1 MTPACHQLAGFPLV
15 LSRGVR
21 QRKTFSW
28 LGVDTPECAGGTHGG
43 CRAGRERRGELVAHA
58 TRFAGVIF
66 PLPDVP
72 PYTRPAEACAP
83 PFSLSTLLRSAAHR
97 KTQARSNEEPRRIA
111 PHLFRLPLF
120 TRARPPRRE
129 TPYPLGAPGSG
140 NPPPHP
146 KAAFL
151 FWCAC
156 TASIPPI
163 SCGAHKSPPTW
174 RATLHYSGGCSS
186 CSHIVSWG
194 VGMIPATMHPVSSC
208 CA

>member
-1 MTPACHQLAGFPLV
+1 MCWRHT
-15 LSRGVR
+15 R
-21 QRKTFSW
+21 
-28 LGVDTPECAGGTHGG
+28 G

-58 TRFAGVIF
+58 TRFAGVIS
-66 PLPDVP
+66 PCLTYPRTQGPQRRVRRRLAYRRSLDPQRIGKHKPGVMRNRVALLP
-72 PYTRPAEACAP
+72 TCFAFHC
-83 PFSLSTLLRSAAHR
+83 LLERG
-97 KTQARSNEEPRRIA
+97 RRA
-111 PHLFRLPLF
+111 GQH
-120 TRARPPRRE
+120 
-129 TPYPLGAPGSG
+129 PYPLNVPEAG